1 MSKRNSELV
10 QNAVEEVWNKGNYGA
25 LDQLVTSDIVIHSS
39 TPGEEIHGQEGIK
52 QFYTALRAAFPDIHF
67 TIEDQIADDDK
78 VVTRWSAIATHLGP
92 FQDIP
97 PTGRQVHLSGIDID
111 HIANDRVTECW
122 PVMDERGLLLQ
133 LGVIPGKSD

>member
-1 MSKRNSELV
+1 MPERNNELV
-10 QNAVEEVWNKGNYGA
+10 QQAVEEVWNKGNYGT
-25 LDQLVTSDIVIHSS
+25 LDQLVANDIIIHSS
-39 TPGEEIHGQEGIK
+39 TPGEEIHGQDGIK

-92 FQDIP
+92 FQGIP

-111 HIANDRVTECW
+111 HIANGRVTECW
-122 PVMDERGLLLQ
+122 PVMDELGLLQQ
-133 LGVIPGKSD
+133 LGVMPGKSN